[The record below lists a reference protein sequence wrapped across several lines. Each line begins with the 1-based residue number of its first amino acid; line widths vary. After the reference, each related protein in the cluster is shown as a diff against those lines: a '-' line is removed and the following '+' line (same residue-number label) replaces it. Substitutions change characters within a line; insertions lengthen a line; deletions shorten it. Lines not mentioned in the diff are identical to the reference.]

1 MPARKKSINILI
13 AVFLCYVLFFPAH
26 FAHAVL
32 IVTHAVVES
41 IASVLEELLMHG
53 LNLSKFQSQLII
65 VYLGFGISLYGAYR
79 FCKRLPDIFNRF
91 VDYFRHQYS
100 NYVKLVIDN
109 WKQLPLAKKIR
120 SLLICFLGLFIA
132 INLLS

>member
-1 MPARKKSINILI
+1 
-13 AVFLCYVLFFPAH
+13 VV
-26 FAHAVL
+26 
-32 IVTHAVVES
+32 VTHAVVES

-53 LNLSKFQSQLII
+53 LNLSKFHSQLII

-100 NYVKLVIDN
+100 NYVKLVIEN

-120 SLLICFLGLFIA
+120 SLLICFFGLFIA
-132 INLLS
+132 IHSLF